1 MSAVRVRFAPSPT
14 GYLHAGNVRT
24 AVVTW
29 LFARNQGGH
38 FLLRIDDTDIER
50 SKAEYEEDIESALM
64 WLGMDWDEKARQRDR
79 FDRYEEVIAQLKA
92 DGRLYACYETPDEL
106 ALKRKALLGRG
117 LPPIYDRAALELT
130 DAQIVKYE
138 AEGRKPH
145 WRFKLNHTPIEWDDL
160 VRGPVK
166 FEGADLSDPVLIR
179 ENGVPLYHLC
189 SVIDDM
195 DYDITHVM
203 RGEDHVSNTAAH
215 IQMFE
220 AMGYKPPVFAHLPMI
235 SDKEGGK
242 LSKRLGSMSARDF
255 RDNEKLEPM
264 AIVSLLAR
272 LGSADPIVPFSNLEP
287 LIKEFDLTKF
297 SKGAPKFDMEELL
310 RLNQK
315 IIHDTPFEDVN
326 VRLANMGLEDLDEG
340 FWNAVRPN
348 LGKLEDIKD
357 WWQVAKGPV
366 EPIIEDEAY
375 VAQALDMLPAEPWTE
390 ETWSEWTGKL
400 KEATGRKGKELFM
413 PLRQALTGMSH
424 GPEMPLMMTLIGP
437 EKVKNRLSKS
447 RKAA

>member
-1 MSAVRVRFAPSPT
+1 MSTVKVRFAPSPT

-29 LFARNQGGH
+29 LFARNLGGH
-38 FLLRIDDTDIER
+38 FLLRIDDTDTER
-50 SKAEYEEDIESALM
+50 SKPEYEEDIESALM
-64 WLGMDWDEKARQRDR
+64 WLGLDWDEKARQCDR
-79 FDRYEEVIAQLKA
+79 FDRYNELIERLKA

-106 ALKRKALLGRG
+106 ALKRKALLSRG
-117 LPPIYDRAALELT
+117 LPPIYDRAALDLT
-130 DAQIVKYE
+130 DEQRQKYE
-138 AEGRKPH
+138 SEGRKPH
-145 WRFKLNHTPIEWDDL
+145 WRFKLNHTPIEWDDM
-160 VRGPVK
+160 VRGTVK
-166 FEGADLSDPVLIR
+166 FEGSDLSDPVLIR

-220 AMGYKPPVFAHLPMI
+220 ALGHNAPVFAHLPMI

-255 RDNEKLEPM
+255 RDEEKLEPM

-272 LGSADPIVPFSNLEP
+272 LGSADPIMPFTQMET
-287 LIKEFDLTKF
+287 LIKAFDISKF

-310 RLNQK
+310 RLNGK
-315 IIHDTPFEDVN
+315 IIHQTAFEDVN
-326 VRLANMGLEDLDEG
+326 VRLAHMGLEELDES

-348 LGKLEDIKD
+348 LSRLEDIRE
-357 WWQVAKGPV
+357 WWNVAKGPV
-366 EPIIEDEAY
+366 EPVIEDESY
-375 VAQALDMLPAEPWTE
+375 IAQALDMLPAAPWTE
-390 ETWSEWTGKL
+390 NTWSEWTGAL
-400 KEATGRKGKELFM
+400 KEATGRKGKELFL

-424 GPEMPLMMTLIGP
+424 GPEMPLMMMLIGP
-437 EKVKNRLSKS
+437 EKVKDRLAQC

>member
-79 FDRYEEVIAQLKA
+79 FDRYDEVIEQLKA

-130 DAQIVKYE
+130 DAQIAKYE

-272 LGSADPIVPFSNLEP
+272 LGSADPIVPFSSLEP
-287 LIKEFDLTKF
+287 LVKEFDLTKF

-326 VRLANMGLEDLDEG
+326 V
-340 FWNAVRPN
+340 
-348 LGKLEDIKD
+348 
-357 WWQVAKGPV
+357 
-366 EPIIEDEAY
+366 
-375 VAQALDMLPAEPWTE
+375 
-390 ETWSEWTGKL
+390 
-400 KEATGRKGKELFM
+400 
-413 PLRQALTGMSH
+413 
-424 GPEMPLMMTLIGP
+424 
-437 EKVKNRLSKS
+437 
-447 RKAA
+447 